1 CAREAL
7 CVTMIVAPPSSPNRF
22 DVW

>member
-7 CVTMIVAPPSSPNRF
+7 RVTMIVAPPSSPDRF

>member
-7 CVTMIVAPPSSPNRF
+7 RVTMIVAPPSSPNRF

>member
-7 CVTMIVAPPSSPNRF
+7 RVTMIVAPPSNPNRF

>member
-7 CVTMIVAPPSSPNRF
+7 RVTIIVAPPSSPNRF